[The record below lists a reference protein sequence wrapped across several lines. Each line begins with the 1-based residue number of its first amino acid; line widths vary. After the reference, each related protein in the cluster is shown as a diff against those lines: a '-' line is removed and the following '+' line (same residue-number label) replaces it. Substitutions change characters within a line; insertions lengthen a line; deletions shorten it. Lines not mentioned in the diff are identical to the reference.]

1 MRTLQ
6 ITLFGLAVVAFLA
19 ALGFIGDDTGD
30 VLWRLG
36 LALLITDTVC
46 IQLWPGRRPA

>member
-1 MRTLQ
+1 MRTVQL
-6 ITLFGLAVVAFLA
+6 ILFGLAVVSFVA

-36 LALLITDTVC
+36 LALLLTDLVC
-46 IQLWPGRRPA
+46 IRLWPGNRPA

>member
-6 ITLFGLAVVAFLA
+6 ITLFGLAVLSFLG

-36 LALLITDTVC
+36 LALLVTDIAC
-46 IQLWPGRRPA
+46 IHLWPGRVPA

>member
-1 MRTLQ
+1 MRTVQ
-6 ITLFGLAVVAFLA
+6 VILFGLAVLSFAA

-36 LALLITDTVC
+36 LALLITDMVC
-46 IQLWPGRRPA
+46 IQLWPGVRSA